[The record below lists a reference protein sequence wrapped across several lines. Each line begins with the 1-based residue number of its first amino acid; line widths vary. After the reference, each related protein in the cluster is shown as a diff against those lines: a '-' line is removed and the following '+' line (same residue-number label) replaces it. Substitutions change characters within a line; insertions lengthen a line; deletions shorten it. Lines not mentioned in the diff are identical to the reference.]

1 MERMTNLDEKY
12 MQLALELARKGKG
25 WAAPNPLVGAIIVK
39 DDRIIGQGFH
49 EYYGGAHAEVNAVA
63 SARENVEGSTIYIN
77 LEPCA
82 HVGKTPPCSKLLV
95 EKKFK
100 KAVIS
105 MLDPNPLVAGQG
117 VKKLEEAGIE
127 VVTGVLE
134 KESRELNE
142 IFLSYITSKRPFV
155 VMKTAMSLDG
165 KIATA
170 SGESQWISGEESR
183 KQVHRL
189 RHELSGIMVGV
200 GTILADNPSLTARL
214 PQSRQPLRI
223 VADSRLR
230 IPLDAKVLQDQDQ
243 AQTLIATTPCADAK
257 KIAQLTARG
266 IKVLITESLDGRVD
280 LKDLM
285 EKLGQKEIDSIL
297 LEGGAALNFSALQA
311 GIVNKVQ
318 AYLAP
323 IIIGGKEAKSPVEGP
338 GIGHL
343 SEAFQIQEMSVQ
355 SVGKDVFIEG
365 YIHQEV
371 G

>member
-12 MQLALELARKGKG
+12 MQLALNLAQKGKG
-25 WAAPNPLVGAIIVK
+25 WVAPNPLVGAVIVK
-39 DDRIIGQGFH
+39 DGHIIGQGYH
-49 EYYGGAHAEVNAVA
+49 EYYGEAHAEVNAIA
-63 SARENVEGSTIYIN
+63 SAQENVEGSTIYIN

-82 HVGKTPPCSKLLV
+82 HVGKTPPCSDLLI

-100 KAVIS
+100 KVVIS

-117 VKKLEEAGIE
+117 IKKLEEAGIE
-127 VVTGVLE
+127 VVAGVLE
-134 KESRELNE
+134 KESRALNE
-142 IFLSYITSKRPFV
+142 IFLSYITTKRPFL

-189 RHELSGIMVGV
+189 RHELSGIMIGV
-200 GTILADNPSLTARL
+200 GTVLADNPRLTARL
-214 PQSRQPLRI
+214 PQSKQPLRI
-223 VADSRLR
+223 IADSRLR
-230 IPLDAKVLQDQDQ
+230 IPLDAKVLQNQDQ
-243 AQTLIATTPCADAK
+243 AQTLIATTHAADSK
-257 KIAQLTARG
+257 KIDWLTEKG
-266 IKVLITESLDGRVD
+266 IEVLITESVDDRVG

-297 LEGGAALNFSALQA
+297 LEGGATLNFSALQA

-338 GIGHL
+338 GVEHL

-355 SVGKDVFIEG
+355 SIGEDILIEG